1 MRKKVFVDV
10 FRLCDFALQAGNEI
24 MKIYESGDI
33 KTEHKADNS
42 PLTIADKASHNIIV
56 QALTEN
62 YPAIPVLSEEGAGVS
77 YEQRK
82 KWSNF
87 FLVDPLDGTKEF
99 ISRNGEF
106 TVNIAYL
113 EDNYPVLGVIYVPVF
128 ETLYY
133 TQNKNTFKQNSKGQ
147 RKKLKVNTKINNG
160 LTAVRSRSHT
170 SKEEEIFFAE
180 NKVTNTI
187 AKGSSLKFCMVAEGK
202 AHLYYRHG
210 PTMEWDTAA
219 GHAIAESAGA
229 EVKGL
234 SYNKTVLKNSSFY
247 VTAVQLEKGINQVL

>member
-1 MRKKVFVDV
+1 MNKKIVVDV
-10 FRLCDFALQAGNEI
+10 FRLCDFAVEAGQKI
-24 MKIYESGDI
+24 MEIYESGDI
-33 KTEHKADNS
+33 RAEKKSDDS
-42 PLTIADKASHNIIV
+42 PLTQADQASHTIIV
-56 QALTEN
+56 NQLKEN
-62 YPAIPVLSEEGAGVS
+62 YPDIPLLSEEGKEIDYNTRCAWDS
-77 YEQRK
+77 
-82 KWSNF
+82 F

-113 EDNYPVLGVIYVPVF
+113 EDNHPVLGVIYVPVF
-128 ETLYY
+128 DTLYY
-133 TQNKNTFKQNSKGQ
+133 TQNHKAYKQNKEGK
-147 RKKLKVNTKINNG
+147 RDKLQVDKDPVKG

-170 SKEEEIFFAE
+170 SPEEESFFSAH
-180 NKVTNTI
+180 KVTDTI

-229 EVKGL
+229 EVRGL
-234 SYNKTVLKNSSFY
+234 SYNKKNLKNSSFY
-247 VTAVQLEKGINQVL
+247 VAAVNL